1 MLIHMKGVHIPD
13 HSQEV
18 LSSRAFGVHSCLI
31 SLTNCPGLANVTG
44 NHNHHHYSLQFI
56 DVCDGVNLKQAKWSS
71 ILVLFFFFWL
81 YLATI
86 FSQSL
91 RQQIFTVFKFAC
103 LFSIYLKGREIGSWL
118 QISNY
123 WFITQ
128 KPTLEIVLMTG
139 VQNSIWIS
147 HVGGKNPKSW
157 AIIHWCVSRMLAE

>member
-71 ILVLFFFFWL
+71 ILVLFFFFL
-81 YLATI
+81 AVFGHYL
-86 FSQSL
+86 QSII
-91 RQQIFTVFKFAC
+91 QTTN
-103 LFSIYLKGREIGSWL
+103 IYC
-118 QISNY
+118 
-123 WFITQ
+123 F
-128 KPTLEIVLMTG
+128 
-139 VQNSIWIS
+139 
-147 HVGGKNPKSW
+147 
-157 AIIHWCVSRMLAE
+157 